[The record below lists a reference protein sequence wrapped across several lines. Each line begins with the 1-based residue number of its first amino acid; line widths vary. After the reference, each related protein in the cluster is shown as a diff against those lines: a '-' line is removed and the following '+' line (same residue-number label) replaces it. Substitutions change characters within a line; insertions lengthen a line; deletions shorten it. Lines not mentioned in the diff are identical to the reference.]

1 MRHRTLPIAL
11 IIAASLTPVAGCS
24 DNDGSANNQSQGTDL
39 AAEQSADPSGDASH
53 NGAPDDSPIP
63 VNDPN
68 KTDDPASVSAQSKP
82 ASPAPDRVQQ
92 LAGQIATIKQADRK
106 RLDQQAQRIDALEQQ
121 VAALTKRLRQRP
133 QPTSAHAKPDPQKTN
148 PAKTPA
154 PDAVSP
160 QSGDSASPRESKRES
175 KSSAGQS
182 SDASNN
188 DESADDSEAEPASSD
203 PPPASGHVTGP
214 NTITHCPAHGDAA
227 DQFDVFFQAATD
239 EALDAA
245 ADQVQSAG
253 LSDWFARART
263 GRLYVGRYGNCP
275 LAARRRDDV
284 HERTGLALNIRAVA
298 PHHAGTSK
306 STDHSPAHDD
316 GAADNAAA
324 SIRRAATEPVQPV
337 VTNAPFEVIGVELR
351 GTHHFLGV
359 APHGVSRLSGVTW
372 LAPGNAYG
380 TWTLRAIRTDAGTAT
395 FAHGGRTIAVA
406 LPRRG

>member
-1 MRHRTLPIAL
+1 MRYRTLPIAL

-24 DNDGSANNQSQGTDL
+24 DNDGSANDQSQGTDL
-39 AAEQSADPSGDASH
+39 AAEQSADSSGQTSD
-53 NGAPDDSPIP
+53 NGSQDSSPIP

-68 KTDDPASVSAQSKP
+68 KTADTASTSPQSKP
-82 ASPAPDRVQQ
+82 APPAPDRVQQ
-92 LAGQIATIKQADRK
+92 LAQQIASIKQANQK

-133 QPTSAHAKPDPQKTN
+133 QPTSAHAKPDQQKTN
-148 PAKTPA
+148 PAKTQA
-154 PDAVSP
+154 PDAVFP
-160 QSGDSASPRESKRES
+160 QSSDSAASRES
-175 KSSAGQS
+175 KSDAGQS
-182 SDASNN
+182 ADASNN
-188 DESADDSEAEPASSD
+188 DESADDSDGEPASSD
-203 PPPASGHVTGP
+203 SPPASGHVTGP
-214 NTITHCPAHGDAA
+214 NIVAHCPAHGDAA

-239 EALDAA
+239 DALGAA

-253 LSDWFARART
+253 LSDWFARASI

-275 LAARRRDDV
+275 LAARRRADV

-372 LAPGNAYG
+372 LSPGNAYG

>member
-1 MRHRTLPIAL
+1 MRNRTLPLAL
-11 IIAASLTPVAGCS
+11 LIAASLAPVAGCS
-24 DNDGSANNQSQGTDL
+24 DNDESANNQSQNANRT
-39 AAEQSADPSGDASH
+39 AEQTSDSSGQTSDHGSQ
-53 NGAPDDSPIP
+53 DSSPIP

-68 KTDDPASVSAQSKP
+68 KTAETASTSPQSEPAR
-82 ASPAPDRVQQ
+82 PAPDRVKQ
-92 LAGQIATIKQADRK
+92 LAQQIDSIKQADQQ
-106 RLDQQAQRIDALEQQ
+106 RLNQQAQRIDALEQQ
-121 VAALTKRLRQRP
+121 VAALTKRLRQLP
-133 QPTSAHAKPDPQKTN
+133 QPTATHAKPDRQKTN
-148 PAKTPA
+148 AAKTPA
-154 PDAVSP
+154 PEAVSP
-160 QSGDSASPRESKRES
+160 QSGDSASPRESK
-175 KSSAGQS
+175 SSAGQS
-182 SDASNN
+182 SEASNN
-188 DESADDSEAEPASSD
+188 DESADDSDGEPASSD
-203 PPPASGHVTGP
+203 SPPASGNVTGP
-214 NTITHCPAHGDAA
+214 NIVTHCPAHGDAA
-227 DQFDVFFQAATD
+227 DQFDVFFQAATGD
-239 EALDAA
+239 ALDAA